1 MKGQW
6 SHVSRNNQP
15 RARFGKYELFAG
27 VRLYVNCIKLTVC
40 I

>member
-6 SHVSRNNQP
+6 THMLRNNQP
-15 RARFGKYELFAG
+15 RARFGKCELFVG
-27 VRLYVNCIKLTVC
+27 VRLYVNCIKLVVC